1 MQEISTFFDTSLSS
15 LPKTT
20 PEDARKVADTY
31 QGLAGVFQRIADDAW
46 ARASDGDRE
55 SERGNDGEVGF
66 LLDFAEKGKT
76 AVVEVKRVGRE
87 ASRVG
92 LSSSVRLTLKR
103 TVRAEPGL
111 AMDNS

>member
-1 MQEISTFFDTSLSS
+1 VDRRDARNFHFHRHFSLLASED
-15 LPKTT
+15 T

-76 AVVEVKRVGRE
+76 AVVEVKE
-87 ASRVG
+87 SR
-92 LSSSVRLTLKR
+92 S
-103 TVRAEPGL
+103 
-111 AMDNS
+111 